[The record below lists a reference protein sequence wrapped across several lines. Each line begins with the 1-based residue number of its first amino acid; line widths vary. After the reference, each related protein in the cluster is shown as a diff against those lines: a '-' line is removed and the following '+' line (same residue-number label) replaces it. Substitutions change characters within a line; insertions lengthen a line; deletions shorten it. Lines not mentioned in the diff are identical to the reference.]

1 MWLCKRWHH
10 HSSHCTGNRSGVVCN
25 CKYMWFLGTIS
36 STYCQK
42 SHQLASA
49 GGKQTWQPE
58 NHGYILENWKLT
70 ENLVLKVCQCT
81 SRKHAGH
88 GSHQLQMQVWL
99 WAKMSFAVFVFFPP
113 LPLMF
118 PLVFYALVIF
128 CNPTCVSQAASW
140 FVLCIA
146 FCFFVV
152 LSDVPSLI
160 LSVACPLFAFFV
172 DLDLNPVQWGR
183 GTCCS
188 RSTNWANSP
197 WFLFWQ
203 GGEDTIFRLP
213 TNETLKWMSFS
224 VLSM

>member
-1 MWLCKRWHH
+1 MRMCSL
-10 HSSHCTGNRSGVVCN
+10 SLVSF
-25 CKYMWFLGTIS
+25 WFFVFFVKWI
-36 STYCQK
+36 
-42 SHQLASA
+42 
-49 GGKQTWQPE
+49 P
-58 NHGYILENWKLT
+58 IP
-70 ENLVLKVCQCT
+70 VP
-81 SRKHAGH
+81 
-88 GSHQLQMQVWL
+88 
-99 WAKMSFAVFVFFPP
+99 VFVFFPP